1 MNQILQSSTSNTNMV
16 TINLPPPFP
25 PPSRSPSHS
34 HTSNP
39 SPPVHHRQN
48 RRRERPGSRAR
59 RAIPRKSALAT
70 DLNEGILEA
79 RDSSFY
85 IPTHRSGNGP
95 SPVLRQNFEQSW
107 LRWKARQAAE
117 LQLLAVKENLKRL
130 EMQRKRETMI
140 GEAKGR
146 KEREE
151 EKELGKLQRRLFGGE
166 DDDEDVSC
174 DIDLCPAMLDV
185 VMRLFDGEID
195 YLDP

>member
-1 MNQILQSSTSNTNMV
+1 MV
-16 TINLPPPFP
+16 TSYLYPSFS
-25 PPSRSPSHS
+25 PPS
-34 HTSNP
+34 HTYIA
-39 SPPVHHRQN
+39 SPPIHHRPN

-59 RAIPRKSALAT
+59 RTMPRKSALAT

-85 IPTHRSGNGP
+85 IPNHRPGNGP
-95 SPVLRQNFEQSW
+95 SPLLRQNFDQSW

-117 LQLLAVKENLKRL
+117 FEMLVVRENMRQL
-130 EMQRKRETMI
+130 EMEREMMM

-146 KEREE
+146 EE
-151 EKELGKLQRRLFGGE
+151 EELGKIQRRLFGGE
-166 DDDEDVSC
+166 EDDEDVGC

-185 VMRLFDGEID
+185 VMRLFDGEVD